1 MTSTL
6 GLDAWFASG
15 QRVPLSVPGQPHA
28 VNLFCRVVGSGSWV
42 TLLHG
47 FPTCSWDWAEVAEA
61 LTANHQ
67 LVMPD
72 LLGFG
77 DSDKPAGH
85 QYTLV
90 EQADLIEALWRHF
103 GIDQSASIVHD
114 IGGTVAQ
121 ELLARQ
127 SEGRLAAR
135 LTNVVFLNGALYHGV
150 SRPRPVQ
157 QLLAKPLLGP
167 VLARVVT
174 ERLFTRNLAAVFS
187 AAHPLKPDTAHDY
200 WRAFQRRSSAPRIHR
215 LLQYIPERE
224 RHHARWGAA
233 LEGTTVPLNFVWGM
247 HDPVSGAPVAD
258 VIRQRLPSAHLLA
271 LDDVS
276 HYPQLEV
283 PERVAP
289 ALIAA
294 LGAYE
299 IDFRNRIQG

>member
-1 MTSTL
+1 MI
-6 GLDAWFASG
+6 GLEDWFAAG
-15 QRVPLSVPGQPHA
+15 QRVPIVLPDKQSLH
-28 VNLFCRVVGSGSWV
+28 LFYQVTGVGPWV
-42 TLLHG
+42 TFLHG
-47 FPTCSWDWAEVAEA
+47 FPTCSWDWAEVTGGLA
-61 LTANHQ
+61 ANHQ
-67 LVMPD
+67 LLIPD

-85 QYTLV
+85 DYSLV
-90 EQADLIEALWRHF
+90 EQADLVEALWRHF
-103 GIDQSASIVHD
+103 GIDRSALIAHD
-114 IGGTVAQ
+114 IGGSVAQ

-135 LTNVVFLNGALYHGV
+135 LTNVVFLNAALYHGV

-157 QLLAKPLLGP
+157 KLLANPLLGP

-174 ERLFTRNLAAVFS
+174 ERLFTRSLAAVFS
-187 AAHPLKPDTAHDY
+187 AAHQLKPETAHDY

-224 RHHARWGAA
+224 QRHARWEAA
-233 LEGTTVPLNFVWGM
+233 LESSAVPLTFVWGM

-271 LDDVS
+271 LDDVG

-283 PERVAP
+283 PERVAS

-294 LGAYE
+294 LRLYE